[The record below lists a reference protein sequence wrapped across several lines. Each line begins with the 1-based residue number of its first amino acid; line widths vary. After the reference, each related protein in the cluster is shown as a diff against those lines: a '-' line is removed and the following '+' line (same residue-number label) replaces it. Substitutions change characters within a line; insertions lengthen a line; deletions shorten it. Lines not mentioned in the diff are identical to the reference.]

1 MERRSMTSKKELER
15 RQDYP
20 VSRSFRYTGRER
32 NTKDN
37 QRSESTITDKNVE
50 ERMNEQAR
58 LFGMTL
64 EEYKEKIIKGGSET
78 ES

>member
-1 MERRSMTSKKELER
+1 MTSKKELER